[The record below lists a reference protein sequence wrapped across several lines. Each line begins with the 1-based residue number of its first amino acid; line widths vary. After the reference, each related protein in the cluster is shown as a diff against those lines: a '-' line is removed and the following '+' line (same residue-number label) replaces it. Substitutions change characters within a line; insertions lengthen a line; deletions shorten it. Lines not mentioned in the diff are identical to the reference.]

1 MYSSSEPDT
10 CGECGFNV
18 TKNGINR
25 SMWLNGAVCAYW
37 ASRIVLTEYGVLL
50 TLTPICISEI
60 GLLRQLQ

>member
-25 SMWLNGAVCAYW
+25 SMWLNGAVV
-37 ASRIVLTEYGVLL
+37 RIGQAELFWRNMVVWLDMY
-50 TLTPICISEI
+50 CIDFREVT
-60 GLLRQLQ
+60 